1 MPQSNIPEKLLKPLM
16 IVSFEVNLLRVG
28 MKILVAYDGS
38 DHAKRALGEATE
50 LAKKFSGSI
59 TILHV
64 PWEESDDESQSL
76 LRRAAEGLKDAGIKY
91 NVRSERGQNIPR
103 RITRIATEE
112 NYDLITI
119 GSRGMGGAKAWMLG
133 SVSSTVIEEATCPVL
148 IVK

>member
-1 MPQSNIPEKLLKPLM
+1 MKI
-16 IVSFEVNLLRVG
+16 G

-38 DHAKRALGEATE
+38 DYAKRALSEAVE

-59 TILHV
+59 TLLHV
-64 PWEESDDESQSL
+64 PWEESDEESHKL
-76 LRRAAEGLKDAGIKY
+76 LASAADGLKGTGVKY

-112 NYDLITI
+112 NFDLITI

-133 SVSSTVIEEATCPVL
+133 SVSSAVIEEATCPVL

>member
-1 MPQSNIPEKLLKPLM
+1 
-16 IVSFEVNLLRVG
+16 

-38 DHAKRALGEATE
+38 DHAKRALGEAME

-64 PWEESDDESQSL
+64 VWEESDDESQNL
-76 LRRAAEGLKDAGIKY
+76 LTKAAEGLKSAGVKY
-91 NVRSERGQNIPR
+91 DVRSERGQNIPR

-112 NYDLITI
+112 NFDLITI

-133 SVSSTVIEEATCPVL
+133 SVSSEVIEEATCPVL